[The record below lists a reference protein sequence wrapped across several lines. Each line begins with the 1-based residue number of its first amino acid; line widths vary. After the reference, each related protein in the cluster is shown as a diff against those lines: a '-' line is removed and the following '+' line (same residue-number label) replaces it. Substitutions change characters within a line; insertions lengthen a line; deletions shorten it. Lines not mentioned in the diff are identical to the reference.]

1 MKSLRGE
8 SLIVKDVS
16 GQSSKRR
23 KYTPHALPV
32 KTTAGSRRQIASLKL
47 GGNPIDT
54 AFGGD
59 LAGNQSGASEKRKA
73 TSISCPTCVR
83 SPRQFSGADSR
94 ERYRR
99 CWRSR
104 DPHRI
109 LTQLRRLASHLR

>member
-8 SLIVKDVS
+8 SLIFRDVS

-32 KTTAGSRRQIASLKL
+32 KIRARISEVDCELTTW
-47 GGNPIDT
+47 GNPIDT
-54 AFGGD
+54 ACGGD
-59 LAGNQSGASEKRKA
+59 LAGNQRGASEKRKA

-83 SPRQFSGADSR
+83 SPRRFSGADSR

-109 LTQLRRLASHLR
+109 LT